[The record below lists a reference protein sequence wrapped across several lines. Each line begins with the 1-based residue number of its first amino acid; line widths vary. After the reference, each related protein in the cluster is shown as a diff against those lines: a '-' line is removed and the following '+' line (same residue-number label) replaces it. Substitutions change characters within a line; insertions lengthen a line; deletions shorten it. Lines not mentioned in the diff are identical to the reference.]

1 MVVEIVKTPL
11 DDSILSK
18 RVRHSYKIWMNKT
31 HQSIKDQRQKRSAL
45 SDLHLL
51 SWSLEGANVHF
62 CYGLP
67 AAVVLERISR
77 KKNIATYCNS
87 MHSLN
92 INPAIWSRKKRKSN
106 QTIIRLKCIACKSQ
120 IKLLLQEMK
129 NKHFWN
135 RKYKCFERKS

>member
-1 MVVEIVKTPL
+1 
-11 DDSILSK
+11 
-18 RVRHSYKIWMNKT
+18 MNKT

-77 KKNIATYCNS
+77 KKRLQLIATVCIVS
-87 MHSLN
+87 TLTLQFDRGKKE
-92 INPAIWSRKKRKSN
+92 SR
-106 QTIIRLKCIACKSQ
+106 
-120 IKLLLQEMK
+120 IKQ
-129 NKHFWN
+129 
-135 RKYKCFERKS
+135 